1 MCCLV
6 ISAMAITIFNFQAY
20 LFFGLAFNSCR
31 SQMVVVDSQNFI
43 QATCFFQIK
52 FSLLFQRQ
60 IVVHAAPELVPRRCE

>member
-6 ISAMAITIFNFQAY
+6 IGAMAITIFNFQAY

-31 SQMVVVDSQNFI
+31 SQKVVVDSQNFI